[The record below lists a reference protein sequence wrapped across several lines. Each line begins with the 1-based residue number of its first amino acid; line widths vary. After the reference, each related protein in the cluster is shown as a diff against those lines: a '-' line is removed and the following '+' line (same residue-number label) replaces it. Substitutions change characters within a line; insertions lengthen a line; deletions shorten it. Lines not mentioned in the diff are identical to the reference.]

1 MALVRRRIMPAA
13 GTDTTTPPPEERRRL
28 LRSRVVIPAE
38 QLGELCR
45 QFGVRR
51 LAFFGSVLRHDFRPD
66 SDVDML
72 VEYLPGTITGFR
84 FFELEEKLSDLFS
97 RRVDLN
103 TPAFLHPAFRDEV
116 LAEAENVYD
125 AA

>member
-1 MALVRRRIMPAA
+1 MTSIPRV
-13 GTDTTTPPPEERRRL
+13 GTDATTPPPDERRRL

-38 QLGELCR
+38 HLGELCR

-66 SDVDML
+66 SDLDVL
-72 VEYLPGTITGFR
+72 VEYVPGTLTGFR
-84 FFELEEKLSDLFS
+84 FFELEEKLTELFG
-97 RRVDLN
+97 RKVDLN
-103 TPAFLHPAFRDEV
+103 TQAFLHPRFRDEV
-116 LAEAENVYD
+116 LGEAENVYD